1 VSSLTQIPPAERRK
15 MALALAPIATVLL
28 VAGVVP
34 VMVTSSLAW
43 KLVGVA
49 VILIATVL
57 LGVVLGLRRS
67 AAEDEAAGR
76 EAELDAAILATP
88 GPCGSECGTG
98 ACGVDDCALKA
109 LPRS

>member
-15 MALALAPIATVLL
+15 MAMALLPIATVLL
-28 VAGVVP
+28 VAGLMP

-49 VILIATVL
+49 VMLIATVL
-57 LGVVLGLRRS
+57 SGMVLGLRRS
-67 AAEDEAAGR
+67 AVEDEAAGR
-76 EAELDAAILATP
+76 EAELDAAILATA
-88 GPCGSECGTG
+88 GSCGSECGTG
-98 ACGVDDCALKA
+98 ACGVDDCAVKA